1 MHVLQRGRVA
11 SLIQMGDVAQVGDVC
26 GCRDR
31 VGIPIPVLMVGL
43 PVFGRLVESVFE
55 LASEL
60 VGFVL
65 VSLGSGSASRV
76 FV

>member
-1 MHVLQRGRVA
+1 M
-11 SLIQMGDVAQVGDVC
+11 C
-26 GCRDR
+26 GCREG
-31 VGIPIPVLMVGL
+31 VGIPVPVLVVGL
-43 PVFGRLVESVFE
+43 PVFGRLVDPVFE